1 MDSSNAVTQRKG
13 ASCSCSLFHCAR
25 RRFLK
30 ATPAMASTSTTAA
43 ATFVLFWRLARCL
56 SSPFCLLVLGSGSA
70 AAPLSRDAT
79 CTRRSFHCR
88 YEQSSASCPAPPACL
103 APSAAGAL
111 AACSAPA
118 VAPLRSI
125 SLRVGPPPGRA
136 RHLAA
141 LISYVDQTRIRR
153 AGIII
158 PHEQYSCTATRRR

>member
-43 ATFVLFWRLARCL
+43 ATFILFCRLARCL
-56 SSPFCLLVLGSGSA
+56 SSPFCLLVPA
-70 AAPLSRDAT
+70 RQQRPCHAT

-88 YEQSSASCPAPPACL
+88 YEQRRLVPCSPCL
-103 APSAAGAL
+103 LGSFRRRGAL
-111 AACSAPA
+111 PVPVPPRPSPCS
-118 VAPLRSI
+118 L
-125 SLRVGPPPGRA
+125 SLRVGPRPRSPGI
-136 RHLAA
+136 LAA